1 MWEANVRTTVSKI
14 IANLNEQH
22 PDEWWDGMADMVSD
36 LDADNAFETN
46 EGRHVESEASPP
58 VLKNQKASDIHAELE
73 AQWWEVFGTCPRHL
87 ANPPNETVER
97 SHEVVHLSD
106 SPALCCKGCY
116 LQLQRP

>member
-58 VLKNQKASDIHAELE
+58 VLKNQRASDIHAELE
-73 AQWWEVFGTCPRHL
+73 SFEAALREHNGG
-87 ANPPNETVER
+87 R
-97 SHEVVHLSD
+97 SLEHAH
-106 SPALCCKGCY
+106 AI
-116 LQLQRP
+116 LQILQTKP